1 MKNKTFYKCLVAV
14 GLITL
19 FLFSDSIGV
28 KLDITNLLG
37 GLVSC

>member
-1 MKNKTFYKCLVAV
+1 MEKKTLYKCMVAV
-14 GLITL
+14 GLILL
-19 FLFSDSIGV
+19 FLLSDSIGV